1 MWFSGHRGLAPNTG
15 NPVSD
20 SMWQPGLCGM
30 EMKPEASRQCRKRK
44 QQDEGDTETES
55 EALRHGGKLKRQ
67 DEGRTDWEFEESS
80 KARKWIAQ
88 EQREL
93 WLQSQQPIKEQ
104 PRKPREE
111 SPKQLKPP
119 EWAKGPQEQGVT
131 ERKSADGGK
140 GRKRPYC
147 VMEEFAQDHQRE
159 KYRKLQQHLQHN
171 GDTNSD
177 PPRAHT
183 ALMDTLNIKGCGE
196 EQSHGSSP
204 TQCDP
209 KQSVAVATRECLS
222 PDKRVKMSTEE
233 SSDTQ
238 KKDGAT
244 LEETRGYHLESDLQ
258 RIQAQILHSGSSRLL
273 PNKMPIFTT
282 EKKPVVDQGKHRET
296 DEVLDVTEDMEKEI
310 KKALGPGP
318 QEEILSSEFKLKIT
332 RGDIQTLQT
341 GQWLNDQVINF
352 YMNLLVQRNDSEG
365 YPALHVFS
373 TFFYPKLKHGGYSA
387 VKRWTRGINLFE
399 KEIILVPIHQNVH
412 WSLIEIDLR
421 KRSIMYFDSMGHT
434 GQSIC
439 ETIFQYL
446 QNESKTRRNMELDP
460 LQWKQYSM
468 TSAEIP
474 QQLNESDCGVF
485 TCKYADYISRDQA
498 VTFSQQHMPLFRKRM
513 VWEIL
518 HSHLL

>member
-1 MWFSGHRGLAPNTG
+1 
-15 NPVSD
+15 
-20 SMWQPGLCGM
+20 M
-30 EMKPEASRQCRKRK
+30 ETKPEATRQCRKRK

-55 EALRHGGKLKRQ
+55 KALRHGGKLKRQ
-67 DEGRTDWEFEESS
+67 DEGRTDWEFEEPS
-80 KARKWIAQ
+80 KALKRIVQ
-88 EQREL
+88 EQRDL
-93 WLQSQQPIKEQ
+93 WLQSQQPVKERPQ
-104 PRKPREE
+104 KPREE
-111 SPKQLKPP
+111 SSKQLKPL
-119 EWAKGPQEQGVT
+119 EWVKGPREQGVT

-140 GRKRPYC
+140 SRKRPYC

-159 KYRKLQQHLQHN
+159 KYRKLQQSLQYN
-171 GDTNSD
+171 DDVNSD

-183 ALMDTLNIKGCGE
+183 TLVDTLTIKGCGE

-222 PDKRVKMSTEE
+222 SDKKVKMSTEE
-233 SSDTQ
+233 SFNNQ
-238 KKDGAT
+238 REEGAT
-244 LEETRGYHLESDLQ
+244 LEERRRHHVESDLQ
-258 RIQAQILHSGSSRLL
+258 RAQSQFLHSGSSRLL

-282 EKKPVVDQGKHRET
+282 EKKPVAGQGKGRGTH
-296 DEVLDVTEDMEKEI
+296 EVLDVTEDMDNEI

-318 QEEILSSEFKLKIT
+318 QEEILSSAFKLQIT
-332 RGDIQTLQT
+332 RGDIQTLEP
-341 GQWLNDQVINF
+341 GEWLNDEIINF

-365 YPALHVFS
+365 YPALHAFS

-387 VKRWTRGINLFE
+387 VKRWTRGMNLFE
-399 KEIILVPIHQNVH
+399 KEIILVPIHQKVH

-421 KRSIMYFDSMGHT
+421 KCSITYYDSMGHT

-446 QNESKTRRNMELDP
+446 QNESKTRRNVELDP
-460 LQWKQYSM
+460 AEWKQYSM

-474 QQLNESDCGVF
+474 QQLNGSDCGVF
-485 TCKYADYISRDQA
+485 TCKYADYISRDQP

>member
-1 MWFSGHRGLAPNTG
+1 
-15 NPVSD
+15 
-20 SMWQPGLCGM
+20 M

-44 QQDEGDTETES
+44 QQDEGGTEMES

-67 DEGRTDWEFEESS
+67 DEGTTDWEFEEPS
-80 KARKWIAQ
+80 KARKRIAQ
-88 EQREL
+88 EQRDLRLE
-93 WLQSQQPIKEQ
+93 SQQPVKEQ

-111 SPKQLKPP
+111 SPKQLKPL
-119 EWAKGPQEQGVT
+119 EWAKGPREQGVT

-159 KYRKLQQHLQHN
+159 KYRKLQQCLQHN
-171 GDTNSD
+171 SDMNSD

-183 ALMDTLNIKGCGE
+183 TLPDTLNIKRSVEG
-196 EQSHGSSP
+196 QSHGSSP

-222 PDKRVKMSTEE
+222 LDTQSTKE
-233 SSDTQ
+233 SSDSQ
-238 KKDGAT
+238 KKEGAT
-244 LEETRGYHLESDLQ
+244 LEERRRHHLESDLQ
-258 RIQAQILHSGSSRLL
+258 GTRAQFPHSGSCRLL
-273 PNKMPIFTT
+273 PNKMPVFTT
-282 EKKPVVDQGKHRET
+282 ENQPAAGQGKGRGT
-296 DEVLDVTEDMEKEI
+296 DEVLDVTQDMDKEI

-318 QEEILSSEFKLKIT
+318 QEEILSTAFKLRIT
-332 RGDIQTLQT
+332 RGDIQTLQA
-341 GQWLNDQVINF
+341 GEWLNDEVINF

-365 YPALHVFS
+365 YPALHAFS
-373 TFFYPKLKHGGYSA
+373 TFFYPKLKHGGYGA

-399 KEIILVPIHQNVH
+399 KEIILVPIHQQVH

-421 KRSIMYFDSMGHT
+421 KRSIIYYDSMGHT

-460 LQWKQYSM
+460 LEWKQYSM

-474 QQLNESDCGVF
+474 QQLNGSDCGVF
-485 TCKYADYISRDQA
+485 TCKYADYISRDQPI
-498 VTFSQQHMPLFRKRM
+498 TFSQHHMPLFRKRM

>member
-1 MWFSGHRGLAPNTG
+1 
-15 NPVSD
+15 
-20 SMWQPGLCGM
+20 MWQPGQCGM

-44 QQDEGDTETES
+44 QQDEGGTEMES

-67 DEGRTDWEFEESS
+67 DEGRTDWEFEEPS
-80 KARKWIAQ
+80 KARKRIAQ
-88 EQREL
+88 EQRDL
-93 WLQSQQPIKEQ
+93 WLQSQHPVKEQ
-104 PRKPREE
+104 PRKPQEE
-111 SPKQLKPP
+111 SPKQLKPL
-119 EWAKGPQEQGVT
+119 EWAKGPREQGKT

-147 VMEEFAQDHQRE
+147 VMEEFAQEHQGE

-171 GDTNSD
+171 DDMNSD
-177 PPRAHT
+177 PHRAHT
-183 ALMDTLNIKGCGE
+183 TLTDTLNIKSCGDE
-196 EQSHGSSP
+196 KSHGSSP

-222 PDKRVKMSTEE
+222 LDTQSTEE
-233 SSDTQ
+233 SSDSQ
-238 KKDGAT
+238 KKEGAT
-244 LEETRGYHLESDLQ
+244 LEERRRHHLESDLQ
-258 RIQAQILHSGSSRLL
+258 GTRAQFPHSGSCRLL
-273 PNKMPIFTT
+273 PNKMPVFTT
-282 EKKPVVDQGKHRET
+282 ENQPAAGQGKGRGT
-296 DEVLDVTEDMEKEI
+296 DEVLDVTKDMDKEI

-318 QEEILSSEFKLKIT
+318 QEEILSTAFKLRIT
-332 RGDIQTLQT
+332 RGDIQTLQA
-341 GQWLNDQVINF
+341 GEWLNDEIINF

-365 YPALHVFS
+365 YPALHAFS
-373 TFFYPKLKHGGYSA
+373 TFFYPKLKHGGYGA

-399 KEIILVPIHQNVH
+399 KEIILVPIHQQVH

-421 KRSIMYFDSMGHT
+421 KRSIIYYDSMGHT

-460 LQWKQYSM
+460 LEWKQYSM

-474 QQLNESDCGVF
+474 QQLNGSDCGVF
-485 TCKYADYISRDQA
+485 TCKYADYISRDQPI
-498 VTFSQQHMPLFRKRM
+498 TFSQHHMPLFRKRM

>member
-1 MWFSGHRGLAPNTG
+1 
-15 NPVSD
+15 
-20 SMWQPGLCGM
+20 M
-30 EMKPEASRQCRKRK
+30 ETKPEASRQCRKRK
-44 QQDEGDTETES
+44 QQDEGGTETES

-67 DEGRTDWEFEESS
+67 DEDRTDWKFEEPS
-80 KARKWIAQ
+80 KARKRIAQ
-88 EQREL
+88 EQQDL
-93 WLQSQQPIKEQ
+93 WLQSQQSVKEQ

-111 SPKQLKPP
+111 SPKQLKPL
-119 EWAKGPQEQGVT
+119 EWAKGPPEQGVT

-159 KYRKLQQHLQHN
+159 KYRKLQQCLQHN
-171 GDTNSD
+171 IDMNSD
-177 PPRAHT
+177 PHRAHT
-183 ALMDTLNIKGCGE
+183 TLMNTLNIKGCGE
-196 EQSHGSSP
+196 GQSHGSSP

-209 KQSVAVATRECLS
+209 KQSVATRESLS
-222 PDKRVKMSTEE
+222 PDKRAKMSTEE
-233 SSDTQ
+233 SSDSQ
-238 KKDGAT
+238 KKEGAT
-244 LEETRGYHLESDLQ
+244 LEERRRHHLESDLQ
-258 RIQAQILHSGSSRLL
+258 GTQAQIPHSGSSRLL

-282 EKKPVVDQGKHRET
+282 EKKSVAGQGKGKGT

-318 QEEILSSEFKLKIT
+318 KDEILSSAFKLKIT
-332 RGDIQTLQT
+332 REDIQTLET
-341 GQWLNDQVINF
+341 GEWLNDVVMNF
-352 YMNLLVQRNDSEG
+352 YMNLLVRRNDSED

-373 TFFYPKLKHGGYSA
+373 TFFYTKLKHGGYSA

-399 KEIILVPIHQNVH
+399 KEIILVPIHQQVH

-421 KRSIMYFDSMGHT
+421 KRSIIYYDSMGHT

-460 LQWKQYSM
+460 LEWKQYSM

-474 QQLNESDCGVF
+474 QQLNRSDCGVF
-485 TCKYADYISRDQA
+485 TCKYADYISRDQP
-498 VTFSQQHMPLFRKRM
+498 VTFSQHHMPLFRKRM

>member
-1 MWFSGHRGLAPNTG
+1 
-15 NPVSD
+15 
-20 SMWQPGLCGM
+20 M
-30 EMKPEASRQCRKRK
+30 ETKPEASRQCRKRK
-44 QQDEGDTETES
+44 QQDEGGTEAES

-67 DEGRTDWEFEESS
+67 DEGGTDWEFEEPS
-80 KARKWIAQ
+80 KAGKRIAQ
-88 EQREL
+88 EQRDL
-93 WLQSQQPIKEQ
+93 WLQSQQSVKEQ

-119 EWAKGPQEQGVT
+119 EWAKGPREQGVT

-159 KYRKLQQHLQHN
+159 KYRKLQQCLLHN
-171 GDTNSD
+171 RDMSSDTH
-177 PPRAHT
+177 RAQT
-183 ALMDTLNIKGCGE
+183 TFLDTLNIKGCGE
-196 EQSHGSSP
+196 GPSHGSSP

-222 PDKRVKMSTEE
+222 PDKRVEVSTKE
-233 SSDTQ
+233 SSDSQ
-238 KKDGAT
+238 KKERAT
-244 LEETRGYHLESDLQ
+244 LEERRGYHLESDLQ
-258 RIQAQILHSGSSRLL
+258 GTQAQIPHSSSSRLL
-273 PNKMPIFTT
+273 PKMPIFTT
-282 EKKPVVDQGKHRET
+282 EKKPVAGQGKGRGT
-296 DEVLDVTEDMEKEI
+296 DDVLDVTEDMEKEI

-318 QEEILSSEFKLKIT
+318 QEEILNSAFKLKIT
-332 RGDIQTLQT
+332 REDIQTLET
-341 GQWLNDQVINF
+341 GEWLNDVVINF

-399 KEIILVPIHQNVH
+399 KEIILVPIHQQVH

-421 KRSIMYFDSMGHT
+421 KRSIVYYDSMGHT

-460 LQWKQYSM
+460 LEWKQYSM

-474 QQLNESDCGVF
+474 QQLNRSDCGVF
-485 TCKYADYISRDQA
+485 TCKYADYISRDQP
-498 VTFSQQHMPLFRKRM
+498 VTFSQHHMPLFRKRM

-518 HSHLL
+518 HGHLL